1 MHANI
6 IESKTNKGEY
16 GVEISN
22 PKEVVVEWTPLA
34 PYESMNYTIRDVLLT
49 LGFDVIG
56 TWSHRNKVSR
66 ALVRAVNAAPD
77 KKKTEKVE
85 PLDSPEPEAS
95 TFLE

>member
-6 IESKTNKGEY
+6 TESKTNKGEY

-22 PKEVVVEWTPLA
+22 PKEVVVEWTSLKPF
-34 PYESMNYTIRDVLLT
+34 EDQDYTLRDVLLT

-66 ALVRAVNAAPD
+66 AQVRAVAV
-77 KKKTEKVE
+77 KKDNVE
-85 PLDSPEPEAS
+85 PLDSPAPEAS